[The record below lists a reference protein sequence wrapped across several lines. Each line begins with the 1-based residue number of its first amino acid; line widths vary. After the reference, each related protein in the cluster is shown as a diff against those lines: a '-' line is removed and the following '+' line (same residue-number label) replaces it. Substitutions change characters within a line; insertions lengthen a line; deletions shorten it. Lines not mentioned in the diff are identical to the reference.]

1 MATKTISITEEAYMR
16 LARLREREKES
27 FSEVINR
34 VTGKVKLRDFYGI
47 LSKEAGEKLER
58 VIKESRKEHAKLHE
72 KRHKRLMEAFK
83 R

>member
-34 VTGKVKLRDFYGI
+34 VTGKGKLRDIFGI
-47 LSKEAGEKLER
+47 LSGKAGEEFER
-58 VIKESRKEHAKLHE
+58 SIIEGRKMHKKMSE
-72 KRHKRLMEAFK
+72 KRHKKLMEAFK
-83 R
+83 